1 MSAEENKAIVVRFIE
16 EVINGKNVATVDQYV
31 ADDFVDH
38 AALPGT
44 VGGLPGF
51 KQFLAMACKALPDV
65 SWTTEHLI
73 AEGDVVVCRYRCRGT
88 PPGRVP
94 LGRRSHLGSGPH
106 RETRRRERD
115 THRPRGRRQD
125 RGALGERGLLRH
137 DAADG
142 GPAAPGVTHGQPPS
156 LLSARSSSGH
166 AYNGLRPRR
175 IGIFL

>member
-51 KQFLAMACKALPDV
+51 KQFLAMACKAFPDV

-73 AEGDVVVCRYRCRGT
+73 AEGDEVVCRGICSGT
-88 PPGRVP
+88 
-94 LGRRSHLGSGPH
+94 HLGEFRWDAGPTSGVAPTGKRVDVNEIH
-106 RETRRRERD
+106 IVRV
-115 THRPRGRRQD
+115 
-125 RGALGERGLLRH
+125 A
-137 DAADG
+137 G
-142 GPAAPGVTHGQPPS
+142 GKIAEHWENVDFFGMMQQMGGVLPPQE
-156 LLSARSSSGH
+156 
-166 AYNGLRPRR
+166 
-175 IGIFL
+175 